1 MPRPAGPPVQH
12 GPEAHRRGVPDV
24 LPSPVG
30 HGAPGTP
37 TPSGRFYIRERLGQP
52 RRRPRVRPAGLGTS
66 AYSALSEWPGGGV
79 IGVHGTNQPWLIPG
93 RPSHGCIRVA
103 NGGDHRFARL
113 MPVGTPVRIR

>member
-1 MPRPAGPPVQH
+1 
-12 GPEAHRRGVPDV
+12 
-24 LPSPVG
+24 
-30 HGAPGTP
+30 
-37 TPSGRFYIRERLGQP
+37 
-52 RRRPRVRPAGLGTS
+52 
-66 AYSALSEWPGGGV
+66 V